1 MPGKIQV
8 VVGGQFG
15 SEGKGAV
22 CRWLAMESSPHASS
36 YPICCRVGGPN
47 AGHTAYDSHG
57 KEWKLQQVP
66 VGALVTDAPLVIGAG
81 SEIDTDILDRE
92 ILALNDYAGV
102 APVAKRLRIDQSAT
116 FMTTEHGRAE
126 MEGQAHGEAGLTA
139 RIGSTGKGVGAA
151 RADRVWRKALT
162 MRDVSSST
170 RSCWRVWKS
179 TSVLTV
185 DVIDTAAFMRDQLF
199 LNRTVQV
206 EGTQGYGLGL
216 HTPYYPF
223 VTSGDCRAVDM
234 LAQAGLSPW
243 EAEETEIWVVFRTHP
258 IRVAG
263 NSGPLKY
270 EIGWDQLPGVEPER
284 TTVTKKQRRIGLWD
298 GDLARQALDANGA
311 LSFPPFV
318 YRPSPVKVAMLFL
331 DYLFPELAGV
341 RDPERVEAVAGAWL
355 LQHER
360 ELQHP
365 IHAVGTGPNTI
376 VRRHWA

>member
-22 CRWLAMESSPHASS
+22 CRWLASQAPA
-36 YPICCRVGGPN
+36 PICCRVGGPN
-47 AGHTAYDSHG
+47 AGHTAFDSSG

-66 VGALVTDAPLVIGAG
+66 VGALATAHPLVIGAG
-81 SEIDTDILDRE
+81 SEIDTNILDRE
-92 ILALNDYAGV
+92 ILALEDAGI
-102 APVAKRLRIDQSAT
+102 PVAGRLRIDQGAT
-116 FMTTEHGRAE
+116 FMAAEYGRAE
-126 MEGQAHGEAGLTA
+126 MEGRAHGEAGLTA

-162 MRDVSSST
+162 MRDVCSST
-170 RSCWRVWKS
+170 QPCWRVWK
-179 TSVLTV
+179 TNSVLMV
-185 DVIDTAAFMRDQLF
+185 DVIDTASFMRDQLF
-199 LNRTVQV
+199 LNRTVQI

-243 EAEETEIWVVFRTHP
+243 GATELEVWVVFRTHP

-270 EIGWDQLPGVEPER
+270 EIGWDQLPGVEPEI

-298 GDLARQALDANGA
+298 GELARQALGANGA
-311 LSFPPFV
+311 PSFPRLI
-318 YRPSPVKVAMLFL
+318 YRPSRIKVAMLFL
-331 DYLFPELAGV
+331 DYLFSELAGV
-341 RDPERVEAVAGAWL
+341 QDSERVEAVAGAWIL
-355 LQHER
+355 DRER